1 MLGVGGLAAGG
12 PLHLPDS
19 IDGGDPYVK
28 SDKWDMSWIK
38 RVQGKARG
46 VFDIVT
52 TVSNGGWP
60 RVAMWHDQAIE
71 VYGSPKEVTAIAVIR
86 HGGITLAATDAY
98 WEEFKPGTGGGRG
111 RGGVPPA
118 ADTAAATPPAP
129 PPPMRNPIG
138 TPRAGAASESK
149 SDTVSG
155 FIAAG
160 GIVLAC
166 NVAFSFSIRS
176 NVARV
181 KSLSGDA
188 ADKAARE
195 YLIPGVIL
203 MPSGV
208 FALIAAQQTGCG
220 VCGAAV
226 PSMTGAS

>member
-1 MLGVGGLAAGG
+1 
-12 PLHLPDS
+12 
-19 IDGGDPYVK
+19 
-28 SDKWDMSWIK
+28 
-38 RVQGKARG
+38 
-46 VFDIVT
+46 
-52 TVSNGGWP
+52 
-60 RVAMWHDQAIE
+60 

-111 RGGVPPA
+111 RGGAPPV
-118 ADTAAATPPAP
+118 ADTMAAAPAAP

-138 TPRAGAASESK
+138 NPRPGAASESK
-149 SDTVSG
+149 SDSVSG

-166 NVAFSFSIRS
+166 NVAFTFSIKAQ
-176 NVARV
+176 VARA
-181 KSLSGDA
+181 KNLTGDA
-188 ADKAARE
+188 AEKAARD

-208 FALIAAQQTGCG
+208 FALIAAQQAGCG